1 MERSGLGQPHGPTA
15 DPTPGTTLIQ
25 ARPLSPQPPEA
36 TALQHLND
44 PRPRLRPRSTLTL
57 AAFLAAAS
65 LFPAAPAEGQLM
77 QLLKAIGD
85 GGSWISLPVEK
96 GRASLSSPVVPLA
109 GMSIDGCLHVWTGH
123 SGKWTV
129 RAKDT
134 LGDETLDVVAEPGK
148 PVRFDYKAGL
158 RAQLDLNIEWSE
170 PRDTT
175 LFMWIGLARGKK
187 EEEKK
192 DGEEKEGRDICT
204 PAPS

>member
-1 MERSGLGQPHGPTA
+1 M
-15 DPTPGTTLIQ
+15 IQ
-25 ARPLSPQPPEA
+25 APPFHPQPPEA

-44 PRPRLRPRSTLTL
+44 PRPRLRPRFTLSL

-65 LFPAAPAEGQLM
+65 LFPAAPAEGQFM

-158 RAQLDLNIEWSE
+158 QAQLELEVEWSE

-175 LFMWIGLARGKK
+175 LIMWVGVERAKKKKK
-187 EEEKK
+187 E
-192 DGEEKEGRDICT
+192 DARDICQ
-204 PAPS
+204 PPP

>member
-1 MERSGLGQPHGPTA
+1 MA
-15 DPTPGTTLIQ
+15 V
-25 ARPLSPQPPEA
+25 PL
-36 TALQHLND
+36 AL
-44 PRPRLRPRSTLTL
+44 
-57 AAFLAAAS
+57 AF

-109 GMSIDGCLHVWTGH
+109 GMSITGCLHVWTGH

-187 EEEKK
+187 EDEKKEGEEKK
-192 DGEEKEGRDICT
+192 EEGRDICR
-204 PAPS
+204 PAQS

>member
-1 MERSGLGQPHGPTA
+1 MA
-15 DPTPGTTLIQ
+15 V
-25 ARPLSPQPPEA
+25 PL
-36 TALQHLND
+36 AL
-44 PRPRLRPRSTLTL
+44 
-57 AAFLAAAS
+57 AF

-109 GMSIDGCLHVWTGH
+109 GMALNGCLHVWTGH

-148 PVRFDYKAGL
+148 PVRFEYKAGL
-158 RAQLDLNIEWSE
+158 RAQLELDIQWSE

-187 EEEKK
+187 EDETK
-192 DGEEKEGRDICT
+192 DGEEKKKEGRDICR